1 METGKKAIR
10 EEENSSSKPGNA
22 FHQSALPTR
31 PMEKPFEYRKRPLS
45 HQELE
50 NIARTDPKRAK
61 RIIINRKSALRAKEK
76 KKLYTCELEQRFQKL
91 KSQAAQASLQV
102 NLLQMEQKSL
112 INENSM
118 LKDHTKLTKQMI
130 ELQESKKD
138 VIRKEIKFYQHFVP
152 TQMCGTVG
160 GNMVNNLIPVWV
172 NNSSMA
178 ATQGLTLLHPVGQ
191 LSNQTRLPRP
201 QALRQ

>member
-1 METGKKAIR
+1 
-10 EEENSSSKPGNA
+10 
-22 FHQSALPTR
+22 
-31 PMEKPFEYRKRPLS
+31 MEKPFEYRKRPLS

-50 NIARTDPKRAK
+50 NIARSDPKRAK

-76 KKLYTCELEQRFQKL
+76 KKLYTCKLEQRFQKL
-91 KSQAAQASLQV
+91 KSQAAQASLQF

-118 LKDHTKLTKQMI
+118 LKDHTKLTNQMT
-130 ELQESKKD
+130 ELQECKGFFFAYKSTLPPKLIGVLSFTAKID
-138 VIRKEIKFYQHFVP
+138 VIRKEIKFYQHLVP

-172 NNSSMA
+172 NNSSML
-178 ATQGLTLLHPVGQ
+178 ATQALTLLHPVGQ
-191 LSNQTRLPRP
+191 LSNQTPLPRP
-201 QALRQ
+201 QPLPQ

>member
-1 METGKKAIR
+1 MEKGEKAIQ

-22 FHQSALPTR
+22 FHQSALPTQ

-76 KKLYTCELEQRFQKL
+76 KKLYTCKLEQRFQKL
-91 KSQAAQASLQV
+91 KSQAAQASLQF

-118 LKDHTKLTKQMI
+118 LKDHTKLSKQMI
-130 ELQESKKD
+130 ELQE
-138 VIRKEIKFYQHFVP
+138 F
-152 TQMCGTVG
+152 G

-172 NNSSMA
+172 NNSSMV

-191 LSNQTRLPRP
+191 LSNQNQLPSAQATTTWTIEKP
-201 QALRQ
+201 QQSLSH